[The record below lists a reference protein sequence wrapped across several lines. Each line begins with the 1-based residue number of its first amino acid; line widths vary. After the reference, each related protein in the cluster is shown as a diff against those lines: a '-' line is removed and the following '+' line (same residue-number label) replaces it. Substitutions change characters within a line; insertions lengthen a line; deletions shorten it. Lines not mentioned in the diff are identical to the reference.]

1 MDKVKLFISLNLR
14 GPVCHVQL
22 DTSIQFESQYSSNKL
37 LKMLIIFHNEATTE
51 MQFKALVDTNS
62 GLELNFKC
70 LTEQKE
76 NGELKNRA
84 LSYVSF
90 LDGSS
95 RRESINEDPPWPF
108 GWRQMK
114 GEKERKIISN
124 YNVDEGLLDIK
135 LSTPKRKNT
144 CPCLLESFTN
154 PHRLYDNKILTK
166 HI

>member
-37 LKMLIIFHNEATTE
+37 LKMLIISHNEATTE

-76 NGELKNRA
+76 NGEL
-84 LSYVSF
+84 
-90 LDGSS
+90 
-95 RRESINEDPPWPF
+95 
-108 GWRQMK
+108 
-114 GEKERKIISN
+114 
-124 YNVDEGLLDIK
+124 
-135 LSTPKRKNT
+135 
-144 CPCLLESFTN
+144 
-154 PHRLYDNKILTK
+154 
-166 HI
+166 